1 MPLEI
6 VLQKAGIPEGSML
19 LADLD
24 GLCGAIQEAVIRII
38 ERDMGYPATG
48 EPHAEAGRLGRLIL
62 SQVEPGSTVLVCDG
76 LKLEGFRGRHPAI
89 VAATELVRGIDQF
102 AANGDWPKY
111 LPGSVRR
118 TLSQRF
124 AAVITD
130 GTMVRLKVR
139 DQAMDLRCEIGR
151 GLFSRLSVPEPHV
164 ITGNLN
170 EIDRSK
176 KHFSVDTPARVQI
189 EYGEAWEEKVDQHR
203 WQRVTV
209 KAEIDPVQ
217 PRKPAKNVREIRA
230 AGLHEPNGVA
240 SEEKSVAESNL
251 AAIEASS
258 AFGSV
263 SARLTEIRSLEADWD
278 SYGAPRIGPEILDFA
293 VEFAKTFLGMLIVRG
308 VEPRAPF
315 VVPTRTGGV
324 QFEWDEGNRS
334 LEVEILGPDRYL
346 CFWMAGAE
354 QGESESPRWEILR
367 RILWF
372 ETGEPA

>member
-1 MPLEI
+1 
-6 VLQKAGIPEGSML
+6 
-19 LADLD
+19 
-24 GLCGAIQEAVIRII
+24 
-38 ERDMGYPATG
+38 
-48 EPHAEAGRLGRLIL
+48 
-62 SQVEPGSTVLVCDG
+62 
-76 LKLEGFRGRHPAI
+76 
-89 VAATELVRGIDQF
+89 
-102 AANGDWPKY
+102 
-111 LPGSVRR
+111 
-118 TLSQRF
+118 
-124 AAVITD
+124 VITD
-130 GTMVRLKVR
+130 GTMVKLKLR
-139 DQAMDLRCEIGR
+139 DDAVDLRCDIGR
-151 GLFSRLSVPEPHV
+151 DLFSKLSIPEPHV

-176 KHFSVDTPARVQI
+176 KHFSVDTPQSRVVI
-189 EYGEAWEEKVDQHR
+189 EYGEAWAEKVDQHR

-209 KAEIDPVQ
+209 KAEIDPGQ

-263 SARLTEIRSLEADWD
+263 SARLTEIPSLEANWD
-278 SYGAPRIGPEILDFA
+278 SYGAPRIHPEILDFA
-293 VEFAKTFLGMLIVRG
+293 GEFAKTFLGMLIVRG

-354 QGESESPRWEILR
+354 QGERESPRWEILR